1 MCCVETHQKDRCI
14 GIGIGQQWQEKELIQ
29 VQSWDWDGP
38 EMAVYV
44 IITYRGFR
52 WIEDNNKKSE
62 KRGELLLNYVTSE
75 VDWRVPVTQ
84 KILKM
89 SNK

>member
-1 MCCVETHQKDRCI
+1 
-14 GIGIGQQWQEKELIQ
+14 
-29 VQSWDWDGP
+29 
-38 EMAVYV
+38 MAVYV

>member
-1 MCCVETHQKDRCI
+1 
-14 GIGIGQQWQEKELIQ
+14 
-29 VQSWDWDGP
+29 
-38 EMAVYV
+38 MAVYV

-62 KRGELLLNYVTSE
+62 KGGELLLNYVNSE
-75 VDWRVPVTQ
+75 VDSRVPVTQ